1 MTVLAYGQTGSGK
14 TYTMGTSRSTITP
27 SSSTQE
33 GVIARAVD
41 KIFARIDTLKT
52 HYEFKV
58 RAAFVELYME
68 NIQDLLSDKG
78 AIVDI
83 REDPKQGVYIA
94 NLTEVPVDDP
104 EAMYQV

>member
-27 SSSTQE
+27 TSDTQE

-41 KIFARIDTLKT
+41 KIFNKIDALKV

-58 RAAFVELYME
+58 SQRKVQQLFNNSKIKLSSSAGYISTNLGSRA
-68 NIQDLLSDKG
+68 
-78 AIVDI
+78 
-83 REDPKQGVYIA
+83 
-94 NLTEVPVDDP
+94 
-104 EAMYQV
+104 